1 MTDVKSDIAPTTKSL
16 LASLRSEFSFAAK
29 AENTAVNPEARG
41 TAAPFLAIPSGI
53 GTSAVRLA
61 AQLTRARDPEPEPEP
76 VTTKT
81 ETPALDIAPLSDPG
95 YAEREWGDGSASRL
109 YCPVTERQDP
119 ALAEEVDRRLFVWAE
134 QCGFKDTQ
142 MEKIRK
148 GGFGRLAMLA
158 HAGSSDPD
166 RLLIAAQM
174 NAAWWA
180 ADDAYADDADSGA
193 IPEQLPPR
201 LSLVMAAMDPL
212 PPMGEFT
219 PPLEEALRN
228 DPILV
233 ALRSGM
239 EHTAQYGTPSQ
250 VQRVCYSTFAMFV
263 SWTAYA
269 AWRHTGNYPP
279 AWEYLAARQHDS
291 FYTSMTLIDTIDGY
305 EVPASIFYDPKVRR
319 AAFQAGT
326 STVLVN
332 DLHSVAKD
340 AAEAKP
346 VCNMVLQIAKDRGCS
361 IEEATEIT
369 VQLHNNLVREF
380 EAGCKS
386 LMSIPSLELHRFLRG
401 LKAWM
406 GGGFEWHATNPR
418 YKKKPPQ

>member
-1 MTDVKSDIAPTTKSL
+1 MKESKSYTALATDAII
-16 LASLRSEFSFAAK
+16 ASLRSQSSSMLPPLERESSK
-29 AENTAVNPEARG
+29 QSEP
-41 TAAPFLAIPSGI
+41 AAPPAWLTTPSGL
-53 GTSAVRLA
+53 GTSAARLA
-61 AQLTRARDPEPEPEP
+61 AQLTQARNQESKPLP
-76 VTTKT
+76 
-81 ETPALDIAPLSDPG
+81 PAPASLPLPSEPG
-95 YAEREWGDGSASRL
+95 YAYREWGDGSASPL
-109 YCPVTERQDP
+109 YCPITERVDDR
-119 ALAEEVDRRLFVWAE
+119 LAEEVDARLFVWAE

-142 MEKIRK
+142 LAKIRK
-148 GGFGRLAMLA
+148 GWFGRLAMLT
-158 HAGSSDPD
+158 HAGCEDPD
-166 RLLIAAQM
+166 RLLVAAQM

-180 ADDAYADDADSGA
+180 ADDAYADDSDSGA
-193 IPEQLPPR
+193 VPEKLPPR

-219 PPLEEALRN
+219 PPLEEALRG

-233 ALRSGM
+233 ALRSGV
-239 EHTAQYGTPSQ
+239 EHMGQYGTPAQ
-250 VQRVCYSTFAMFV
+250 LQRVCYSTFAMFV

-269 AWRHTGNYPP
+269 AWRHTGKYPP

-291 FYTSMTLIDTIDGY
+291 FYTSMTLIDTLEGY
-305 EVPASIFYDPKVRR
+305 EVPASIFYEPKVRR

-361 IEEATEIT
+361 IQEATEAT
-369 VQLHNNLVREF
+369 VDLHNNLVREF

-386 LMSIPSLELHRFLRG
+386 LLLVPCVELQRFLRG
-401 LKAWM
+401 LRAWM

-418 YKKKPPQ
+418 YKTKPQS